1 MDFNRFTHTIVPMMG
16 PARARPE
23 AWSET
28 MQTIA
33 HVSRDII
40 HGLLWF
46 IETGWDFWAALFRFV
61 PYGDPYVAAIAM
73 GFLFVVIDRVVRP
86 RTPTY

>member
-1 MDFNRFTHTIVPMMG
+1 
-16 PARARPE
+16 
-23 AWSET
+23 
-28 MQTIA
+28 MQMIA
-33 HVSRDII
+33 QVSRDII

-46 IETGWDFWAALFRFV
+46 IETGWDLWAGLFKAI

-73 GFLFVVIDRVVRP
+73 ALLFVVVDRIVRP